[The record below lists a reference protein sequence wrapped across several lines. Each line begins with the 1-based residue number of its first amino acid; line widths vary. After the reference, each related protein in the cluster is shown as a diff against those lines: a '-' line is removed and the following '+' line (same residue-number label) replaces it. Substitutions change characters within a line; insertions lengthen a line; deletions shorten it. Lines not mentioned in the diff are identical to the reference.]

1 MCQRFCRSFQYA
13 WQGLVYCLKT
23 QRNMRFHLLAAVI
36 AVSLGYLLG
45 LSALEM
51 VVLLLTIGLVV
62 VAEMLN
68 TAVEKIVDLI
78 CPQVHPLAKAAK
90 DTAAGAVLAAAIIAL
105 AVAYFLFIRR
115 FF

>member
-1 MCQRFCRSFQYA
+1 
-13 WQGLVYCLKT
+13 
-23 QRNMRFHLLAAVI
+23 MRFHLLAAVI

-51 VVLLLTIGLVV
+51 VVLTIGLVV